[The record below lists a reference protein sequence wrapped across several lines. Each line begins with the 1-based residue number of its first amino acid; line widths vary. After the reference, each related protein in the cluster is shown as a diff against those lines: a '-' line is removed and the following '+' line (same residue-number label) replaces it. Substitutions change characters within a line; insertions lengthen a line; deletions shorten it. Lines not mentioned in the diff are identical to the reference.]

1 METRAKSRKRNNGPD
16 FSAFFTPMGLLKWAA
31 VILMLVFLATRFG
44 GKKESS
50 AAFPAVAEAVKAAAD
65 LTPMQ
70 EGDNQMIKRLYGLD
84 PGSFEGVMLYY
95 PTTNMGAEEILVVKL
110 SDLSQQETVKAA
122 MEARIQAQMDV
133 FEGYAPEQY
142 ATLEKGV
149 VEVHGNY
156 LLLVVAEDTAPVQ
169 KAFLDAL

>member
-65 LTPMQ
+65 RIC
-70 EGDNQMIKRLYGLD
+70 EDNDSDGCAK
-84 PGSFEGVMLYY
+84 
-95 PTTNMGAEEILVVKL
+95 AILSLL
-110 SDLSQQETVKAA
+110 S
-122 MEARIQAQMDV
+122 
-133 FEGYAPEQY
+133 
-142 ATLEKGV
+142 
-149 VEVHGNY
+149 
-156 LLLVVAEDTAPVQ
+156 
-169 KAFLDAL
+169 

>member
-16 FSAFFTPMGLLKWAA
+16 ISAFFTPMGLLKWAA

-84 PGSFEGVMLYY
+84 PGSFEGVMLY
-95 PTTNMGAEEILVVKL
+95 
-110 SDLSQQETVKAA
+110 
-122 MEARIQAQMDV
+122 
-133 FEGYAPEQY
+133 
-142 ATLEKGV
+142 
-149 VEVHGNY
+149 
-156 LLLVVAEDTAPVQ
+156 
-169 KAFLDAL
+169 